1 MKAYNDKLT
10 ELIKERDA
18 FKSGH
23 YSPYYTSM
31 TLWAMDTALSEP
43 FLAMNLDQFA
53 RIVTGKAYASLSEA
67 EQSKIKKNW
76 EVYLKSGQLETDVR
90 KSYDKFQTLSRSLDG
105 EVSELSETDVRAW
118 AEILKQIEKY
128 SIES

>member
-1 MKAYNDKLT
+1 
-10 ELIKERDA
+10 
-18 FKSGH
+18 
-23 YSPYYTSM
+23 
-31 TLWAMDTALSEP
+31 
-43 FLAMNLDQFA
+43 MNLDQFA
-53 RIVTGKAYASLSEA
+53 RIVTGKAYANLSEA

-118 AEILKQIEKY
+118 AEILKQIEKH
-128 SIES
+128 